1 MAKKLV
7 TKQSETQEDVNIP
20 LRLPKALDDRIE
32 DARTATGIRSKQE
45 IMRLS
50 MERGLPILIAQLT
63 SSIAQEQS
71 HMAT

>member
-7 TKQSETQEDVNIP
+7 LKQSETQEDVNIP
-20 LRLPKALDDRIE
+20 LRLPKSLDDKIE
-32 DARTATGIRSKQE
+32 EARAETGIRSKQE

-63 SSIAQEQS
+63 RAVAPETS
-71 HMAT
+71 HTAA